1 MSLPLA
7 LEGAHCEWIGKL
19 VKHGTLTL
27 LYALARCTMVPYIH
41 RKQSEYPSDYNGL
54 RSNGTWASEGRIHC
68 HEDTHCDWIGKKVRL
83 GVLTGLYA
91 AATIRW
97 TLVYF
102 GVFFFFTFT

>member
-1 MSLPLA
+1 MDRQAGQTWYSDSSLRVG
-7 LEGAHCEWIGKL
+7 E
-19 VKHGTLTL
+19 
-27 LYALARCTMVPYIH
+27 CTMVPDIH
-41 RKQSEYPSDYNGL
+41 RKQSEYPSTIMGCEAMDLGH
-54 RSNGTWASEGRIHC
+54 RSRVHC

-102 GVFFFFTFT
+102 GFLFTFT